1 MWNNAPLNVA
11 DYRELARRRL
21 PKMLFDYLEG
31 GAEDEHG
38 LRHNREVF
46 QHVRFKPR
54 RLVDVSQRDLSIR
67 LFGKPQAM
75 PLLIGPTGL
84 NGALWP
90 DGDLALARAA
100 ARAGIPFVLST
111 ASNLS
116 IEALARRCDGELWF
130 QLYVVH
136 RTLAEQMVERALA
149 AGYTTLV
156 LTTDVA
162 VNGYRERDLRNQ
174 FKMPMSYT
182 PRVLLD
188 GCLHPRWSLDLL
200 RHGMPGLANFVSSQA
215 PSLEVQAA
223 LMSRQMDASFDWQA
237 LRWLRDKW
245 PHTLLVKGLL
255 DAGDAARCIAEGVD
269 GVILSNHGA
278 RQLDAA
284 ISPLDVLAETVR
296 QVSRPV
302 LIDSGFRRGADVVK
316 ALAMGAD
323 AVLLGRA
330 TLYGLAA
337 RGETGVD
344 EVLRLLKADIDRTL
358 AHIGCPGVAQL
369 SAAYLDLAPAPPPAV
384 AAAVGIHPL
393 EQARS

>member
-1 MWNNAPLNVA
+1 MWNSTPLNVA

-21 PKMLFDYLEG
+21 PSMVFDYLEG
-31 GAEDEHG
+31 GAEDEKG
-38 LRHNREVF
+38 LAHNREVF
-46 QHVRFKPR
+46 DGLRLKPK
-54 RLVDVSQRDLSIR
+54 RLVDVSQRDVSST
-67 LFGKPQAM
+67 LFGRAHAM

-90 DGDLALARAA
+90 QGDLALARAA

-116 IEALARRCDGELWF
+116 IEDVARQCDGELWF

-156 LTTDVA
+156 LTTDVG
-162 VNGYRERDLRNQ
+162 VNGYRERDLRNA

-182 PRVLLD
+182 PRVMLD

-200 RHGMPGLANFVSSQA
+200 RHGMPALANFVSSEA

-245 PHTLLVKGLL
+245 PHVLLVKGLL
-255 DAGDAARCIAEGVD
+255 DAGDAARCIALGVD
-269 GVILSNHGA
+269 GVILSNHGG
-278 RQLDAA
+278 RQLDGA
-284 ISPLDVLAETVR
+284 ISPIEVLAQTAASVDA
-296 QVSRPV
+296 PV
-302 LIDSGFRRGADVVK
+302 LVDSGFRRGADIVK
-316 ALAMGAD
+316 ALCLGAD

-337 RGETGVD
+337 RGEAGVD
-344 EVLRLLKADIDRTL
+344 DVLRLLKADIDRTL
-358 AHIGCPGVAQL
+358 AQIGCPSVAQL
-369 SAAYLDLAPAPPPAV
+369 SADYLHLPPSNPRPRASTPASSSLELAS
-384 AAAVGIHPL
+384 H
-393 EQARS
+393 

>member
-1 MWNNAPLNVA
+1 MWNSTPLNVA

-21 PKMLFDYLEG
+21 PSMVFDYLEG
-31 GAEDEHG
+31 GAEDEKG
-38 LRHNREVF
+38 LAHNREVF
-46 QHVRFKPR
+46 DGLRLKPK
-54 RLVDVSQRDLSIR
+54 RLVDVSQRDVSST
-67 LFGKPQAM
+67 LFGRAHAM

-90 DGDLALARAA
+90 QGDLALARAA

-116 IEALARRCDGELWF
+116 IEDVARQCDGELWF

-156 LTTDVA
+156 LTTDVG
-162 VNGYRERDLRNQ
+162 VNGYRERDLRNA

-182 PRVLLD
+182 PRVMLD

-200 RHGMPGLANFVSSQA
+200 RHGMPALANFVSSEA

-245 PHTLLVKGLL
+245 PHVLLVKGLL
-255 DAGDAARCIAEGVD
+255 DDGDAARCIALGVD
-269 GVILSNHGA
+269 GVILSNHGG
-278 RQLDAA
+278 RQLDGA
-284 ISPLDVLAETVR
+284 ISPIEVLAQTAASVDA
-296 QVSRPV
+296 PV
-302 LIDSGFRRGADVVK
+302 LVDSGFRRGADIVK
-316 ALAMGAD
+316 ALCLGAD

-337 RGETGVD
+337 RGEAGVD
-344 EVLRLLKADIDRTL
+344 DVLRLLKADIDRTL
-358 AHIGCPGVAQL
+358 AQIGCPSVAQL
-369 SAAYLDLAPAPPPAV
+369 SADYLHLPPSNPRPRASTPASSSLELAS
-384 AAAVGIHPL
+384 H
-393 EQARS
+393 

>member
-21 PKMLFDYLEG
+21 PKMVFDYLEG
-31 GAEDEHG
+31 GAEDEQG
-38 LRHNREVF
+38 LQHNREVF
-46 QHVRFKPR
+46 QNVRFKPR
-54 RLVDVSQRDLSIR
+54 RLMDVSQRDLSTS
-67 LFGKPQAM
+67 LFGKRQSL

-90 DGDLALARAA
+90 EGDLALARAA
-100 ARAGIPFVLST
+100 SRAGIPFVLST

-116 IEALARRCDGELWF
+116 IEDLARRCDGELWF

-149 AGYTTLV
+149 AGYKTLV

-182 PRVLLD
+182 PRVMLD
-188 GCLHPRWSLDLL
+188 GCLHPRWSLDLV
-200 RHGMPGLANFVSSQA
+200 RHGMPELANFVSSEA
-215 PSLEVQAA
+215 SSLEVQAA

-255 DAGDAARCIAEGVD
+255 DADDAARCIAEGVD
-269 GVILSNHGA
+269 GVILSNHGG
-278 RQLDAA
+278 RQLDTA
-284 ISPLDVLAETVR
+284 ISPFEVLAETVR
-296 QVSRPV
+296 KVSPPV
-302 LIDSGFRRGADVVK
+302 LIDSGFRRGADIVK
-316 ALAMGAD
+316 ALAMGAN

-337 RGETGVD
+337 RGEAGVD
-344 EVLRLLKADIDRTL
+344 DVLRLLKADIDRTL
-358 AHIGCPGVAQL
+358 AQIGCPSIAYL
-369 SAAYLDLAPAPPPAV
+369 SPAYLDLPATRALAAPEPAQ
-384 AAAVGIHPL
+384 ILPF